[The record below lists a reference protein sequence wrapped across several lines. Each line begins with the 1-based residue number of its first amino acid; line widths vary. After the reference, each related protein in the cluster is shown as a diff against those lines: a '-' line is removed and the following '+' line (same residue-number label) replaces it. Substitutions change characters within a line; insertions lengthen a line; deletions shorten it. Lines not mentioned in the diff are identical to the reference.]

1 VGGCGGL
8 DVDIE
13 NIFKVVFWILVY
25 WIPCQH
31 RIFSQDS
38 GQASKGVLTNTFRH
52 ILL

>member
-1 VGGCGGL
+1 MAV

-13 NIFKVVFWILVY
+13 NIFKVVFWSLVY

-38 GQASKGVLTNTFRH
+38 GNASTDGLTNAFRY
-52 ILL
+52 ILQ